1 MRQNEQRKNM
11 TLEQKAAFLNGAGQ
25 WNTHSY
31 PGLGI
36 PAITFA
42 DGPSGIRRQA
52 GNGDHLGINPS
63 FPATCYPS
71 AATLANSW
79 DEELLYEVGDAL
91 GEEAREK
98 DVQVLLGPG
107 LNIKRNPLCGRNF
120 EYFSED
126 PYLSGKLAAAEI
138 RGIQQNGVSA
148 CPKHFAVNSQ
158 ETRRMAMNAMVDER
172 TLREIYLTGFEIA
185 VREGSPRALM
195 SSYNR
200 VNGTYAN
207 ENPHLLQEILRGEW
221 GYQGAVVTDWGGSN
235 DPVEAVR
242 SGATLEMPYS
252 GYDSARRILQAVREG
267 KLQEEELD
275 QRVQE
280 LLELVDVSTG
290 SSSKPDQS
298 KRSAGERHLLAQKA
312 ARESAVL
319 LKNENHILP
328 LHPQEK
334 VAIVGDFAFTPRYQG
349 AGSSLVNAECVD
361 TVIGMLPKYPL
372 EVTAMCRGY
381 RRDGTEDRTLAEQA
395 IGAAKAADVV
405 LYFAGLNESSE
416 SEGIDRTHLRIPE
429 NQIRLLEELQR
440 VNPHIICIFSAGSVI
455 EMPWESGCKAILWAG
470 LGGEAGAGAVLDLL
484 TGNATPGGKLSE
496 TFPMCYRDTPSYPYF
511 QPERENAEYREGIY
525 VGYRY
530 FDREEKA
537 VRYPFGYGLSYTT
550 FAYEGLQVDAQGAS
564 LNVTNTGD
572 YDGAEI
578 VQLYVSLP
586 DGRIPRP
593 RKELKGFQ
601 KVFLRSGETRNIRIA
616 LDDKAFRYWDT
627 VMNRWEIES
636 GTYEILVGADA
647 ADIRLRGEVMIEGTK
662 TAQTRD
668 TDENTMKPQEAFPDR
683 KEPREMARLKA
694 NDPLSE
700 LQYAPSRFWRW
711 IGRQMEHRLTRS
723 LQSGKPD
730 LNLLFQYNM
739 PFRAIAK
746 MTGGMVSLDM
756 TDAMIMIVNGQG
768 LRGTGRLLRGFFRN
782 LWENRC
788 YRKILERQDEIQRGG
803 YDGQN

>member
-1 MRQNEQRKNM
+1 M

-31 PGLGI
+31 QGLGI
-36 PAITFA
+36 PAIIFA
-42 DGPSGIRRQA
+42 DGPGGIRRQA
-52 GNGDHLGINPS
+52 GSGDHLGIHPS
-63 FPATCYPS
+63 LPATCYPS

-79 DEELLYEVGDAL
+79 DEDLLCEIGDAL

-158 ETRRMAMNAMVDER
+158 ETRRMAMNVMVDER

-185 VREGSPRALM
+185 VREGTPRTLM

-200 VNGTYAN
+200 VNGIYAN

-242 SGATLEMPYS
+242 AGSTLEMPYS

-267 KLQEEELD
+267 KLREEELD

-280 LLELVDVSTG
+280 LLALVDATTG
-290 SSSKPDQS
+290 SSPKPEQS
-298 KRSAGERHLLAQKA
+298 RHSAEKRHLLAQKA

-328 LHPQEK
+328 LRGKEK
-334 VAIVGDFAFTPRYQG
+334 VAVIGDFAFTPRYQG
-349 AGSSLVNAECVD
+349 AGSSLVNTECVD
-361 TVIGMLPKYPL
+361 TVIGLLPKYPL
-372 EVTAMCRGY
+372 EVAASCRGY
-381 RRDGTEDRTLAEQA
+381 RRDGAEDRELTEQA
-395 IGAAKAADVV
+395 VAAAKAADVV
-405 LYFAGLNESSE
+405 LFFAGLNESSE

-440 VNPHIICIFSAGSVI
+440 VNLHIICILSAGSVI
-455 EMPWESGCKAILWAG
+455 EMPWEPGCEAILWTG

-484 TGNATPGGKLSE
+484 TGKATPGGKLSE

-530 FDREEKA
+530 FDCEEKP

-550 FAYEGLQVDAQGAS
+550 FAYDGLQVDAEGVS
-564 LNVTNTGD
+564 LNVTNAGE

-586 DGRIPRP
+586 GSRIPRP
-593 RKELKGFQ
+593 VKELKGFQ
-601 KVFLRSGETRNIRIA
+601 KVFLRVGETKKIRIP
-616 LDDKAFRYWDT
+616 LDDKAFRYWNT
-627 VMNRWEIES
+627 ETNHWEIES
-636 GTYEILVGADA
+636 GTYEILISASA
-647 ADIRLRGEVMIEGTK
+647 ADIRLRGELTVTGTEKAQMKDSIGSDVM
-662 TAQTRD
+662 
-668 TDENTMKPQEAFPDR
+668 
-683 KEPREMARLKA
+683 PREVFSGGEKTENGGKLKPNA
-694 NDPLSE
+694 PLSD
-700 LQYAPSRFWRW
+700 LQYAPSGFWRW
-711 IGRQMEHRLTRS
+711 IGRQMERRLTQS
-723 LQSGKPD
+723 LQNGKPD

-739 PFRAIAK
+739 PFRAMAK

-756 TDAMIMIVNGQG
+756 TDAMVMIVNGRG
-768 LRGTGRLLRGFFRN
+768 LRGTGRLVRGFFRN
-782 LWENRC
+782 LRENRR
-788 YRKILERQDEIQRGG
+788 YRRILERQNELQRGG
-803 YDGQN
+803 YDGQNKKTDK